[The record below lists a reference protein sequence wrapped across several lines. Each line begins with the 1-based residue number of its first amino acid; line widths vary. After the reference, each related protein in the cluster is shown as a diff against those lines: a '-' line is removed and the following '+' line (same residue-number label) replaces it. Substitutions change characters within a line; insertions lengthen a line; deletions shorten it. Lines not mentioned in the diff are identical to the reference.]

1 MITLD
6 DIKSQW
12 AEDSKL
18 DNDLLDN
25 ESTKIPQLHSK
36 YLNYLS
42 DVRLITIRKEQ
53 EYKTLI
59 REKFEYYTGKAD
71 DVVYQENPFDL
82 KVLKHRFYQQRS
94 APRAPLLLV
103 FLFYLWYNSKSL
115 RFRQKGKPCAYAPTA
130 LAFILYHIILHYTIL
145 HHTI

>member
-12 AEDSKL
+12 AEDSKI

-36 YLNYLS
+36 YLNYLT
-42 DVRLITIRKEQ
+42 DVRLIKLRKEQ
-53 EYKTLI
+53 EYKVLV

-71 DVVYQENPFDL
+71 DKVYQEKGYTPEVVAGTATAGIPHAAWLSNLLDL
-82 KVLKHRFYQQRS
+82 PMVYVRGQAKQHGKESRIEGKLAPGQKVVLIEDLIS
-94 APRAPLLLV
+94 TGT
-103 FLFYLWYNSKSL
+103 SL
-115 RFRQKGKPCAYAPTA
+115 P
-130 LAFILYHIILHYTIL
+130 
-145 HHTI
+145 